1 MEPKTENVFGRNLRA
16 FRTFEEITQ
25 QELGDA
31 VGVSNSAVNLWEK
44 RGVQPRKRII
54 DDIIEHYGL
63 THDDLLSD
71 THGMYAKLYGLAE
84 DALPIAASPSRSVP
98 VRVLGATYAGSPDD
112 PPLFDGEALL
122 YEHLA
127 LEHPDCFALEVIGSC
142 MDRVFTEAD
151 HIFVDPHMEPVDG
164 SIAVVLIDG
173 RTEARRFRRG
183 NDLVMLVSES
193 HDPQP
198 DIVLRGGEDV
208 VCQGVVFWWQA
219 KHGTP

>member
-1 MEPKTENVFGRNLRA
+1 MKPGSGSVFGRNLRA
-16 FRTFEEITQ
+16 FRTLEELTQ
-25 QELGDA
+25 QQLGDA
-31 VGVSNSAVNLWEK
+31 VGVSNNAVSMWETM
-44 RGVQPRKRII
+44 GVQPRRKVI
-54 DDIIEHYGL
+54 DDIIEKYGL
-63 THDDLLSD
+63 TDDDLLSD
-71 THGMYAKLYGLAE
+71 SNGMYSKLYGLAE
-84 DALPIAASPSRSVP
+84 DALPIAASPSHSVP

-198 DIVLRGGEDV
+198 DIVLGGGEDV